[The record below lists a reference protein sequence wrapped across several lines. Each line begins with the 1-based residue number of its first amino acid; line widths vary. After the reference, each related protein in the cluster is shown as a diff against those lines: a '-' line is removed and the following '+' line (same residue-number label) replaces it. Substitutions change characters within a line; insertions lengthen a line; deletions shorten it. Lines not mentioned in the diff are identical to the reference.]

1 MTSIRKS
8 DDQSVA
14 LLDSPRS
21 VLAMVVCIVIGEGSL
36 ISMPFVVGGIVE
48 RYDLAEGTA
57 GIVTSLQFI
66 TMGLA
71 SIIILNIVHRID
83 RRRWV
88 LVAGVL
94 ILLGHGLAIVSSNW
108 TLFLIGRVLTGL
120 GEGTALSI
128 GNATAA
134 GSARPQKAFS
144 ILAFTMAITA
154 ITIYLFMPSLARE
167 IGAVAVFYV
176 LTGLA
181 ALALPFLMAMPR
193 GRLHSTDSSSQTEKV
208 VWWPF
213 PRLLVG
219 IACMFIGIN
228 ALWAY
233 SERIGFSIG
242 LDIDTI
248 VSAFL
253 ATVIFSSLGPVL
265 ANFTEKKWGYRTP
278 ILIVTLVAGTANFV
292 LATASFKLVFF
303 AGIIVANIT
312 FLFLMPTYRALT
324 AFVDP
329 LGRLAVGSVVMQTA
343 GTAIAPSL
351 AGSILL
357 LGGGYAGI
365 GIVSFLLIMAS
376 CILVWRVARQADA
389 ARK

>member
-154 ITIYLFMPSLARE
+154 ITIYLFMPSLAKE

-181 ALALPFLMAMPR
+181 ALALPFLIAMPG
-193 GRLHSTDSSSQTEKV
+193 GRLHSTESSSQTEKV

-324 AFVDP
+324 
-329 LGRLAVGSVVMQTA
+329 
-343 GTAIAPSL
+343 
-351 AGSILL
+351 
-357 LGGGYAGI
+357 
-365 GIVSFLLIMAS
+365 
-376 CILVWRVARQADA
+376 
-389 ARK
+389 